1 MKLAKYLFRS
11 RLAFQPI
18 DPLGDG
24 LGDLIRAE
32 QIEQGAITNLDEE
45 PDNRFWDDMD
55 MHEA

>member
-1 MKLAKYLFRS
+1 MKRAKYLFRS
-11 RLAFQPI
+11 RLAFQPV

-32 QIEQGAITNLDEE
+32 QAEAGAIDLHDDL
-45 PDNRFWDDMD
+45 DNRFWDEMD